1 MSFCASA
8 SDISCMSNYQQQAEY
23 KRAEKA
29 VKQAAAR
36 AKAAAD
42 DLKHAEAKLDK
53 ARKAMNAS
61 SENE

>member
-1 MSFCASA
+1 
-8 SDISCMSNYQQQAEY
+8 MSNYQQQAEY